1 MNGIPVPKSSIIYR
15 VTNSRIDMPD
25 LPSLSSAERIART
38 IEADILSAT
47 FPPETRLDE
56 RQLAARFGVSRTP
69 VREALSRLVSDG
81 LAEHRARQGV
91 FVSRISLTSVFEIFE
106 MLAVM
111 ESASARLAARR
122 IQPADSARLVALAQE
137 TMQAA
142 LAGEAS
148 VYTAANTAFHELIYT
163 GSCNRQLEE
172 AIKQLRRRAA
182 PYRGHIHRVGGR
194 LNATAG
200 EHIAIAEAIQSGKE
214 ELAAELMFQ
223 HLDIQRPEFS
233 DYVFILSRSVEGER
247 A

>member
-1 MNGIPVPKSSIIYR
+1 
-15 VTNSRIDMPD
+15 MPD
-25 LPSLSSAERIART
+25 SPSVPPAERIAQA

-47 FPPETRLDE
+47 FPPGARLDE

-81 LAEHRARQGV
+81 IAEHRARQGV
-91 FVSRISLTSVFEIFE
+91 FVSRISLASVFELFE
-106 MLAVM
+106 MVAVM
-111 ESASARLAARR
+111 ESACARLAARR
-122 IQPADSARLVALAQE
+122 MQPADSARLVALAQE
-137 TMQAA
+137 TLQAA
-142 LAGEAS
+142 QADDAS
-148 VYTAANTAFHELIYT
+148 VYTAANTAFHELIYA

-172 AIKQLRRRAA
+172 SIKQLRRRAA

-194 LNATAG
+194 RTATAR
-200 EHIAIAEAIQSGKE
+200 EHVVIAEAIQAGKE
-214 ELAAELMFQ
+214 DVAAELMFQ